1 MTGYTPIFSIPFP
14 EEGDPIRG
22 NVADY
27 IRTDLEDLAKSTDVS
42 LSAVNATAE
51 SARDAAL
58 PQAIP
63 SGTDWDTLTTAKTWS
78 APSSGMGYTN
88 APYDNFIGSAK
99 VLDAQNS
106 TGNIQFQVAIGYN
119 PVEMFMRQRNTS
131 GTWTGWRQLGV
142 DDPTLTDSG
151 AGRRSA
157 TVDAGL
163 RRRGRKIGTRGRA
176 AVALRFDHHLDSW
189 ESKVLPL
196 LRKHRLP
203 WGQMLNAGNIGSGDD
218 NMTPTEIAEAC
229 HSSGGEVWNHSWS
242 HVSITTTSQA
252 DREIS
257 RGLSDLRDA
266 LPDLWIDAWAPP
278 GTSGYMGMDGSDTP
292 EKLWGSYPGRLV
304 LAQHALIRGYYSGIY
319 QPLTGDEL
327 IGQAHAVLDQ
337 QDDAWAGAVLRGA
350 INRDEGITFMLHPN
364 YLDQPGYMTTAQLD
378 TVLGDIATR
387 RNLEEIVVLSPA
399 GILLADKHT
408 GDRRNLLANAG
419 AGAVTDTW
427 SQTVS
432 TRNASQQYGVPH
444 EAEVYVRATTSGTVR
459 LRVQITGGVG
469 VDEEHSVSLTAGQTA
484 RLGVPVTPPLSA
496 TQTIVT
502 LTGAVTHAGIRY
514 SAI

>member
-106 TGNIQFQVAIGYN
+106 TGNIQLQVAIGYN

-157 TVDAGL
+157 VVDAGL

-203 WGQMLNAGNIGSGDD
+203 WGQMLNAGNLGRGDD
-218 NMTPTEIAEAC
+218 NMASAEIADAC
-229 HSSGGEVWNHSWS
+229 YTSGGEVWNHSWS
-242 HVSITTTSQA
+242 HVSIVTTGQA
-252 DREIS
+252 DREVS

-278 GTSGYMGMDGSDTP
+278 GTSGYMGMDGSDAP
-292 EKLWGSYPGRLV
+292 EKLWGSYPGRLT

-319 QPLTGDEL
+319 QSLSGDEL

-350 INRDEGITFMLHPN
+350 INRGEGITFMLHPN

-419 AGAVTDTW
+419 AGEVVAQW